1 MAQVRSFD
9 EMKGFLKSESYYENQ
24 ILWAT
29 FKGDT
34 ERANYYLTA
43 LQALK
48 KAHKDYL
55 TGELEL
61 DELPHL
67 ANQTPKVEDPLGM
80 LLLTLSM
87 LAGHSIEVRLFD
99 PSDHYSI

>member
-1 MAQVRSFD
+1 MGEVRSFN
-9 EMKGFLKSESYYENQ
+9 EMADFLRSETYYKEQ
-24 ILWAT
+24 IQWAVAR
-29 FKGDT
+29 GDS

-61 DELPHL
+61 DVLPHL
-67 ANQTPKVEDPLGM
+67 AGQAPKVEDPLGM

-87 LAGHSIEVRLFD
+87 LAGHSIEARLFD